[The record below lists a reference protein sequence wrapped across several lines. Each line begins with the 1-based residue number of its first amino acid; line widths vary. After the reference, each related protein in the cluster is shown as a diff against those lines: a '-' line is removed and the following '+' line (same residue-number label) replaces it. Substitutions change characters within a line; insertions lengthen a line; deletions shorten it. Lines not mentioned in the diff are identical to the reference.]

1 MNKFCITVEK
11 DYSIK
16 VERITGGS
24 ISGGE
29 SSIRKYLFLCG
40 GDDEELIDISS
51 APVKSEESSSRGSS
65 TEEAAAIVEPAKPV
79 EPFDASVYRCSNK
92 IRQTLMILSVI
103 WQKKDEIIN
112 PRANIAEAIKI
123 VSDKLGI
130 NHSTVYDKITR
141 QNGIT
146 IDEFGEMVS
155 EWLEENSF
163 EKLRVFLRN
172 EIEKSRTPR
181 TERAC
186 NADVQALYEFVKTI
200 S

>member
-1 MNKFCITVEK
+1 MNKFYITVEK

-16 VERITGGS
+16 VERITGGG

-29 SSIRKYLFLCG
+29 SSIRKYIFLCG
-40 GDDEELIDISS
+40 DDDGEELIDISA
-51 APVKSEESSSRGSS
+51 APVKSEESPP
-65 TEEAAAIVEPAKPV
+65 EEAAAIVEPAKFV